1 MCFSE
6 DGFCILYEVT
16 LHYVKMS
23 YILQDIQSVWSQHL
37 ATNNT
42 LTDFQKFPGGRKFI
56 LQKLLLFHTDLR
68 TSFRLLSTILSISL
82 SSPSMGDCHLVPF
95 YIILPGLLSNKDLL
109 GPFIFLAAGFL
120 ILFLKVSMKHVWLPH
135 L

>member
-1 MCFSE
+1 
-6 DGFCILYEVT
+6 
-16 LHYVKMS
+16 MS
-23 YILQDIQSVWSQHL
+23 GPSTWQPITPSQISRSS
-37 ATNNT
+37 
-42 LTDFQKFPGGRKFI
+42 QGGRKFI

-95 YIILPGLLSNKDLL
+95 HAILPGLLFNKDLL

-120 ILFLKVSMKHVWLPH
+120 ILFLKVSMKHVWLPPS
-135 L
+135 LNNITVK